1 MSAER
6 AALAIELRGFR
17 EAKGHAVDNARMAA
31 DRLAAAFADGS
42 IAAVPPLDRMLAD
55 IQRAL
60 DQGEGQR
67 LGGKSAEAARFILDA
82 IIREL
87 ERGG

>member
-1 MSAER
+1 VNTER
-6 AALAIELRGFR
+6 AELAAELRGLR
-17 EAKGHAVDNARMAA
+17 EAKGHAVDNARAAA

-42 IAAVPPLDRMLAD
+42 LAPVPPLERMLAD
-55 IQRAL
+55 LRAAL
-60 DQGEGQR
+60 TQGDGQR

-87 ERGG
+87 ELG